1 MFRKT
6 VYALIGLMLLA
17 AMPALAGKV
26 GFVDVEKAAATV
38 QQGQQAIQGFER
50 WAAPRRKRLNAL
62 KAAAVKAA
70 QQYAKE
76 QGIANDAVLE
86 KLQDKA
92 VKAKRAFEDAV
103 REFNREAN
111 AKRDQLL
118 NAVATRMRTIINEYA
133 KAHGYDAVLVFKP
146 MTIIYLSK
154 TSDLTDTVIKL
165 YDERFPVVHPTTN
178 TLPGLQERK
187 PQ

>member
-1 MFRKT
+1 MLRKS
-6 VYALIGLMLLA
+6 VFALAGLMILTAL
-17 AMPALAGKV
+17 PAVAGKV

-38 QQGQQAIQGFER
+38 QQGKEAIREFEQ

-62 KAAAVKAA
+62 KAVAIKAA
-70 QQYAKE
+70 QQLAKE
-76 QGIANDAVLE
+76 RGVASDAVLE

-103 REFNREAN
+103 REFNRQAG
-111 AKRDQLL
+111 AKRDHLL
-118 NAVATRMRTIINEYA
+118 NTVATRMRTIINEYA
-133 KAHGYDAVLVFKP
+133 KTHGYDAVLVFKP

-165 YDERFPVVHPTTN
+165 YNQRFPVVQPTTS

-187 PQ
+187 RK

>member
-1 MFRKT
+1 MFRKL
-6 VYALIGLMLLA
+6 VYTLTGLVLLA
-17 AMPALAGKV
+17 AMPAVAGKV

-38 QQGQQAIQGFER
+38 QQGQQAIQQFER
-50 WAAPRRKRLNAL
+50 WAAPRRKRLDSL
-62 KAAAVKAA
+62 KAAAFKAA
-70 QQYAKE
+70 QQYAKV
-76 QGIANDAVLE
+76 QGVASDAVLE

-92 VKAKRAFEDAV
+92 VKAKRAFEDAA
-103 REFNREAN
+103 REFNRQAG

-118 NAVATRMRTIINEYA
+118 NLVATRMRTIIDEYA
-133 KAHGYDAVLVFKP
+133 QSHGYDAVLVFKP

-165 YDERFPVVHPTTN
+165 YNQRFPVVHPTTN

-187 PQ
+187 NK